1 MESRVE
7 IGNTADTGPS
17 FSPSCSAE
25 HNVTTCP
32 RVRGDPGCFMMRV
45 SHGGQ
50 HYGVSITNRMIHR
63 GCRHGNEETMC
74 DQIRSHLGP
83 LTVGEVFCK
92 VELCEGDLC
101 NGGDWGEEEEVR
113 EEGGKKDGNEEE
125 SGGNNGGEVEK
136 RKDPGQTGRN
146 NGIAAAQTNF
156 EAEKVDEMTEKKKMN
171 KKKRGKNKKG
181 GKNKKTKKKKRR
193 KVKPAKLSK
202 RRKLN

>member
-1 MESRVE
+1 
-7 IGNTADTGPS
+7 
-17 FSPSCSAE
+17 
-25 HNVTTCP
+25 
-32 RVRGDPGCFMMRV
+32 MMRV

-101 NGGDWGEEEEVR
+101 NVGDWGEEEEEIG
-113 EEGGKKDGNEEE
+113 EEGGIKNGEEKE
-125 SGGNNGGEVEK
+125 SRGNNGGEVGGRE
-136 RKDPGQTGRN
+136 DYPGQTGRN

-156 EAEKVDEMTEKKKMN
+156 DVEKVDEKTEKKKMN

-181 GKNKKTKKKKRR
+181 GKNKKTKRKKRR
-193 KVKPAKLSK
+193 KVKPAKMSK